1 MTSSTALLDLGSE
14 DFVSLTTF
22 RKTGER
28 VSTPVWIARDGD
40 ALLVTTPEGTG
51 KLKRLRNNPTVELQ
65 PSSRMGKTKDSD
77 PIVTGIATMAP
88 EAPRETELFREKYGL
103 QYRIFMFI
111 ERRMNSRAGATGQKP
126 RVILRITS
134 PE

>member
-77 PIVTGIATMAP
+77 PVVTGIATRAP
-88 EAPRETELFREKYGL
+88 EGPRETELFREKYGL